1 MVFGSSGGSAAFS
14 LQFLNKQHKSNCH
27 TKSHCC
33 NSFFCVGFKKL
44 HLRSPLF
51 SWSILHCQYQNMLHK
66 CSGSDCTGF
75 FLKDPA
81 LVFLH
86 KPKSWK
92 FICTYFLDLR
102 CVPSYETC
110 SYASALCTTYR
121 PRVIAQPRIIM
132 ASSSSMAASITST
145 DNRANLVL
153 GRWLGTHEFC
163 NDAVQKPTKKNLA
176 LVT

>member
-51 SWSILHCQYQNMLHK
+51 SWSILHCQYQNLLHK
-66 CSGSDCTGF
+66 WQWLHCF

-81 LVFLH
+81 LGFLY

-92 FICTYFLDLR
+92 FIHIHIFFRPEVCAVLRNLFL
-102 CVPSYETC
+102 
-110 SYASALCTTYR
+110 
-121 PRVIAQPRIIM
+121 RIGSVYNVQ
-132 ASSSSMAASITST
+132 AESDSPATHHHGLK
-145 DNRANLVL
+145 LVN
-153 GRWLGTHEFC
+153 GGVHHIHG
-163 NDAVQKPTKKNLA
+163 QQS
-176 LVT
+176 